1 MQETARSSLRLKGD
15 LDSPGTKRDYNRR
28 LFTVVAP
35 RYDFVNR
42 LLSFGCDR
50 RWKRA
55 LVRLLPDAAAPVC
68 VDAACGTGDLA
79 EQLRKRFPLA
89 DITGVDLTEAMLV
102 RAGERLAGANVKL
115 VLGDMCRLDAGDG
128 SVDILTGGYAL
139 RNAPDLGAFLAEA
152 RRVLKPGGVAAFL
165 DLRRP
170 DNRWLASAQTFLL
183 RVWGG
188 FWGFVF
194 HRDPHAY
201 LYLAESLSRYPR
213 ATELRALFERTGFR
227 IEQVR
232 HPLFGLAEILVVRKP
247 ASAGS

>member
-79 EQLRKRFPLA
+79 EQ
-89 DITGVDLTEAMLV
+89 
-102 RAGERLAGANVKL
+102 
-115 VLGDMCRLDAGDG
+115 
-128 SVDILTGGYAL
+128 
-139 RNAPDLGAFLAEA
+139 
-152 RRVLKPGGVAAFL
+152 
-165 DLRRP
+165 
-170 DNRWLASAQTFLL
+170 ASKACSP
-183 RVWGG
+183 W
-188 FWGFVF
+188 
-194 HRDPHAY
+194 
-201 LYLAESLSRYPR
+201 
-213 ATELRALFERTGFR
+213 RT
-227 IEQVR
+227 
-232 HPLFGLAEILVVRKP
+232 
-247 ASAGS
+247 